1 MGAPAERTVAMVM
14 AATHRIAR
22 ATARARLAAS
32 GAVPLR
38 RTVHRVAPGRR
49 PPPPSAFATFGAGSW
64 VVPEADVRN
73 PDRIRIGARTVLME
87 HARLWTLDAAG
98 TAGSITIGDD
108 VLLGR
113 FCTLV
118 SAVGIVLEDGVAGGD
133 SVTVLDTWDH
143 PLAPPGQGSPGAP
156 RGGPVVIEEGAYL
169 AFGAVVG
176 PGVRVGR
183 HAYVGEGAVVLDDV
197 PPHTVVFGNPAVVTR
212 RYDPASR
219 AWTGAEWP

>member
-1 MGAPAERTVAMVM
+1 MVR

-38 RTVHRVAPGRR
+38 RTVHRVPAARR
-49 PPPPSAFATFGAGSW
+49 TPPPSAFAAFGEGSW
-64 VVPEADVRN
+64 IVPETSVRH
-73 PDRIRIGARTVLME
+73 PERIRIGARTVLME
-87 HARLWTLDAAG
+87 HARLWALDGPAG
-98 TAGSITIGDD
+98 AGSIAIGDD

-113 FCTLV
+113 FCTFV
-118 SAVGIVLEDGVAGGD
+118 STAGIVLEDRVAGSD
-133 SVTVLDTWDH
+133 SVTVLDSWDV
-143 PLAPPGQGSPGAP
+143 PLAPPGRGSPGAP

-169 AFGAVVG
+169 AWGSVVG

-197 PPHTVVFGNPAVVTR
+197 PPFTVAWGNPAVVTR
-212 RYDPASR
+212 RYDPAARGWS
-219 AWTGAEWP
+219 GPEWP